1 MKFKKTF
8 GYVIRT
14 NMKKTIV
21 VLLSISK
28 KHSRYQKRLNRNR
41 FVLVHDEMNK
51 CRCGDF
57 IHIKLIKPISK
68 LKHYIICQN

>member
-14 NMKKTIV
+14 SMKKTIV
-21 VLLSISK
+21 VLLIESK
-28 KHSRYQKRLNRNR
+28 KHWLYKKRLNRNR
-41 FVLVHDEMNK
+41 YVLVHDEMNK
-51 CRCGDF
+51 CRPGDF
-57 IHIKLIKPISK
+57 IHIKLIKPLSK